1 MKIVPLKEHLSS
13 LLGSDKIDDALDILL
28 NWAETHNDRDLN
40 NGIIMQKAAFTSLQN
55 DKRDFQI
62 TDENARMY
70 AARIRR
76 SVQSYI
82 DDLPDDATIEIEEKI
97 FQPISNP
104 TNTPSVTPPV
114 ENEKL
119 KILMLTANP
128 AGTTKMNLDKEHSKI
143 AEKLQDKQDIFNLT
157 VKKAVNRTEFKELTE
172 MAKPSILH
180 FSGHGAK
187 DAHAVRAQNQDPNTR
202 DIGRI
207 PIDLGGI
214 IVQNEDKSGYEVLDT
229 RKIDALFEYFKDEFS
244 LKAVILNACYS
255 EEQAKVIAKYVPYV
269 IGTTKAIVD
278 DHAIAFSVGFYF
290 KLVESQ
296 LDFERSYKSGRTEAK
311 LAGASQN
318 DFIIYKNGEILTL

>member
-1 MKIVPLKEHLSS
+1 MKTVPLKEHLST
-13 LLGSDKIDDALDILL
+13 LLGSDKMDDALDILL

-76 SVQSYI
+76 SVQFYI
-82 DDLPDDATIEIEEKI
+82 DGLADDATIQIEDKV

-104 TNTPSVTPPV
+104 TNTPSVSHAI
-114 ENEKL
+114 ENDKL

-143 AEKLQDKQDIFNLT
+143 AEKLQDKQDKFNLS
-157 VKKAVNRTEFKELTE
+157 VKKAINRTEFKELTE

-187 DAHAVRAQNQDPNTR
+187 DSNAVRSQNQDANTR

-255 EEQAKVIAKYVPYV
+255 EEQAKVIAQYVPYV

-290 KLVESQ
+290 KLAESQ

-311 LAGASQN
+311 LAGASQS
-318 DFIIYKNGEILTL
+318 DFIIYKNGEKMSL